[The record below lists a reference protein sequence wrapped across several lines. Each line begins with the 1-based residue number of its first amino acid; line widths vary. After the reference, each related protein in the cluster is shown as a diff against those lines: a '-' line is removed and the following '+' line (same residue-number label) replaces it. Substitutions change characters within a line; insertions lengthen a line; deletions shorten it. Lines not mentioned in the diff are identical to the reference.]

1 LFLKLTIESTLG
13 FSRRF
18 LNLIVDNRFPGAV
31 SLLSIDLRR
40 HKLFNTTTPAD
51 LPLINRSA
59 SESERPP
66 CAANANN
73 QKKMM
78 KKKTL
83 KMRMLH
89 LPAPTIDLEA
99 SSRGYSWNIKCSPLT
114 DRKLLCT
121 DNYGRHVLFDSETR
135 QVEDLP
141 FLNEPKNSTFSIF
154 IPGAA
159 TDTNGCDD
167 NGGGGSII
175 YIMERCPSHE
185 QEQRLL
191 SGQFEAFVHGRDNTW
206 SSQLLPP
213 PPFIYDPKYKR
224 PKISSYAVL
233 IDDCGSGRSHI
244 CISVD
249 HVGTYC
255 LDTVKY
261 TWIRVGDWT
270 LPFTGKVEYVPE
282 LKLWFGICTS
292 DWKLGA
298 IDLSTILSTATMEE
312 DSQPQIVG
320 TWKELEAPQHWNE
333 KRCSQLA
340 NLGSGKF
347 CIARFFHTWTTPME
361 PNSFGYDSI
370 KVHSFS
376 DFDSDSDSIEFEEH
390 SFTVLTGTDVV
401 PCVHDGNG
409 TGNGNYANGS
419 NGKVELRMIKHNSKS
434 HISDGID
441 GTIRLVF

>member
-1 LFLKLTIESTLG
+1 MPCLFLKLTIESTMGL
-13 FSRRF
+13 SRRF

-51 LPLINRSA
+51 LPLINRSV

-66 CAANANN
+66 CVANANN
-73 QKKMM
+73 HQKKR
-78 KKKTL
+78 KKKTV

-121 DNYGRHVLFDSETR
+121 DNYGRHVLFDSEAR

-167 NGGGGSII
+167 NGGGGSSI

-191 SGQFEAFVHGRDNTW
+191 SGQFEAFVHGRHNTW
-206 SSQLLPP
+206 YSQLLPS

-233 IDDCGSGRSHI
+233 VDDCGRSHI

-249 HVGTYC
+249 HVGT
-255 LDTVKY
+255 
-261 TWIRVGDWT
+261 
-270 LPFTGKVEYVPE
+270 
-282 LKLWFGICTS
+282 
-292 DWKLGA
+292 
-298 IDLSTILSTATMEE
+298 
-312 DSQPQIVG
+312 
-320 TWKELEAPQHWNE
+320 
-333 KRCSQLA
+333 
-340 NLGSGKF
+340 
-347 CIARFFHTWTTPME
+347 
-361 PNSFGYDSI
+361 
-370 KVHSFS
+370 
-376 DFDSDSDSIEFEEH
+376 
-390 SFTVLTGTDVV
+390 
-401 PCVHDGNG
+401 
-409 TGNGNYANGS
+409 
-419 NGKVELRMIKHNSKS
+419 
-434 HISDGID
+434 
-441 GTIRLVF
+441 

>member
-1 LFLKLTIESTLG
+1 MELEPPQEWKQMQDPQFVNLGSGRFCVARFFHNRTPNDDESGGQNVTVLTGVEFANVRDGI
-13 FSRRF
+13 
-18 LNLIVDNRFPGAV
+18 LNLGLGLVRHKSRCAV

-51 LPLINRSA
+51 LPLINRSV

-66 CAANANN
+66 CVANANN
-73 QKKMM
+73 HQKKR
-78 KKKTL
+78 KKKTV

-121 DNYGRHVLFDSETR
+121 DNYGRHVLFDSEAR

-154 IPGAA
+154 IPGA

-167 NGGGGSII
+167 NGGGGSI
-175 YIMERCPSHE
+175 YIMS
-185 QEQRLL
+185 EQRLL
-191 SGQFEAFVHGRDNTW
+191 SGQFEAFVHGKHNTW
-206 SSQLLPP
+206 YSQLLPP

-249 HVGTYC
+249 HIGTYC
-255 LDTVKY
+255 LDTVKH

-292 DWKLGA
+292 D
-298 IDLSTILSTATMEE
+298 
-312 DSQPQIVG
+312 
-320 TWKELEAPQHWNE
+320 
-333 KRCSQLA
+333 
-340 NLGSGKF
+340 
-347 CIARFFHTWTTPME
+347 
-361 PNSFGYDSI
+361 
-370 KVHSFS
+370 
-376 DFDSDSDSIEFEEH
+376 
-390 SFTVLTGTDVV
+390 
-401 PCVHDGNG
+401 
-409 TGNGNYANGS
+409 
-419 NGKVELRMIKHNSKS
+419 
-434 HISDGID
+434 
-441 GTIRLVF
+441 

>member
-1 LFLKLTIESTLG
+1 MGL
-13 FSRRF
+13 SRRF

-51 LPLINRSA
+51 LPLINRSV

-66 CAANANN
+66 CVANANN
-73 QKKMM
+73 HQKKR
-78 KKKTL
+78 KKKTV

-121 DNYGRHVLFDSETR
+121 DNYGRHVLFNSEAR

-167 NGGGGSII
+167 NGGGGSSI

-191 SGQFEAFVHGRDNTW
+191 S
-206 SSQLLPP
+206 
-213 PPFIYDPKYKR
+213 
-224 PKISSYAVL
+224 
-233 IDDCGSGRSHI
+233 
-244 CISVD
+244 
-249 HVGTYC
+249 
-255 LDTVKY
+255 VKH

-270 LPFTGKVEYVPE
+270 LPFTGKVEHVPE
-282 LKLWFGICTS
+282 LKLWFGICTN

-298 IDLSTILSTATMEE
+298 IDLSTIISTATME
-312 DSQPQIVG
+312 DFQPQLVG
-320 TWKELEAPQHWNE
+320 TWKELEAPQHWSE
-333 KRCSQLA
+333 MRCPQLA
-340 NLGSGKF
+340 NLGSGRF

-434 HISDGID
+434 HISYGID